1 MFLETQVDLT
11 KTKNLILVSVI
22 LVIGCSWAMIPMG
35 PSSIDGM
42 SLATIAGIGINRV
55 FILFERI
62 GLSNEGN

>member
-1 MFLETQVDLT
+1 
-11 KTKNLILVSVI
+11 
-22 LVIGCSWAMIPMG
+22 MG